1 MTRVGLLFPGEMGA
15 LVGSAVHGEVLWASE
30 GRSEA
35 TRKRAEGFTDVGT
48 VRELVAAS
56 EIVISVCPPAIAE
69 DVAGEVAA
77 EGLDGI
83 YVEANAIAPE
93 RMKRIAGLL
102 RCVDGSVIGR
112 TGLNLYLSGDAEDVA
127 AVAALFPEGEV
138 NAIPLEGGIG
148 AASALKMAFGGWN
161 KIGVALAAQA
171 HAIAL
176 AYGVEDALA
185 GEGVESDRILRAAP
199 KAWRWAPEMEEVAA
213 TCAALGLPDG
223 IPRGA
228 ADLYSRWDE
237 HRDKPAELQ
246 RLLDDLTRPG

>member
-15 LVGSAVHGEVLWASE
+15 YVGSAVQGEVLWASE

-35 TRKRAEGFTDVGT
+35 TRARAAGFTDVGT

-56 EIVISVCPPAIAE
+56 DVVISLCPPAIAE

-83 YVEANAIAPE
+83 YLEANAISPARVE
-93 RMKRIAGLL
+93 RVAGLL

-112 TGLNLYLSGDAEDVA
+112 TGINLYLSGDAGDVA
-127 AVAALFPEGEV
+127 EVAALFRGGDV
-138 NAIPLEGGIG
+138 SAIPLEGGIG

-171 HAIAL
+171 HAIAR
-176 AYGVEDALA
+176 AYGVTEALE
-185 GEGVESDRILRAAP
+185 GEGVESDRVLRSAP

-213 TCAALGLPDG
+213 TCAALGLPSG
-223 IPRGA
+223 IPHGA
-228 ADLYSRWDE
+228 AELYARWDE
-237 HRDKPAELQ
+237 HRDTPAELDQ
-246 RLLDDLTRPG
+246 LLNDLER